1 MELRWTAAAAADL
14 ERIADYL
21 FEETREHVGRLINAL
36 YEAPEKLL
44 EFPGLGRPGREAG
57 TRELVVRPLP
67 YLIIYVH
74 DGEVIHI
81 ARILHGAQ
89 KWP

>member
-1 MELRWTAAAAADL
+1 MELRWTEAAAGDL

-21 FEETREHVGRLINAL
+21 FEQTPEHAGRLVNAL
-36 YEAPEKLL
+36 YEAPQKLL
-44 EFPGLGRPGREAG
+44 EFPGLGRPGRMAG
-57 TRELVVRPLP
+57 TRELVVNPLP
-67 YLIIYVH
+67 YLIICVH
-74 DGEVIHI
+74 DVEVIHV